1 MMDLLG
7 LVEELLIE
15 EAGLEG
21 VIKSVRDFNID
32 AGVLR
37 EDKHV
42 VRGHKG
48 PEKGNA
54 NKELIK
60 QFNLIH
66 KTNLNS

>member
-1 MMDLLG
+1 MYLLG
-7 LVEELLIE
+7 LVKELFIE
-15 EAGLEG
+15 EARLEG
-21 VIKSVRDFNID
+21 VVESVRDFNID

-42 VRGHKG
+42 VWGHKR

-60 QFNLIH
+60 QFNLIN

>member
-1 MMDLLG
+1 
-7 LVEELLIE
+7 
-15 EAGLEG
+15 
-21 VIKSVRDFNID
+21 
-32 AGVLR
+32 VLR

-42 VRGHKG
+42 VWGHKR

-60 QFNLIH
+60 QFNLIN